1 MKKRPKLLKRLLWS
15 LLTLFVLM
23 NVVACFH
30 AYKFTHFA
38 PSGVKKTS
46 NAEKLSFRERIKALF
61 FGVNNPRPENRKLPT
76 KKFEIVKLQ
85 SNKSIKGWLIP
96 VNNSKGTVIIF
107 HGYSGNKASMLDK
120 SDVFN
125 ELGYTTFL
133 IDFMGSGGS
142 EGNQTTIGFFE
153 AEEVKSAFDYIKE
166 KGEQRI
172 ILFGTSMGA
181 AAIMKAVHDFDLKAR
196 AVILECPFGT
206 MLETVEARFKLM
218 KVPAFPMAH
227 LLVFWGG
234 FQNNFNAFAH
244 NPEDYAKQMK
254 LPVLLLYGAKDV
266 NVSRKETDAIFEN
279 LKGAKYLGIYEDAGH
294 ENFLTNYRKQWTEDV
309 FRFMDKHNSPEK

>member
-15 LLTLFVLM
+15 LLILFVLI

-38 PSGVKKTS
+38 SSDVKKTS
-46 NAEKLSFRERIKALF
+46 NAEKLSFSGKLKALF
-61 FGVNNPRPENRKLPT
+61 LGINNPRPENKKLPT

-107 HGYSGNKASMLDK
+107 HGYSGNKGSMLDK
-120 SDVFN
+120 SNVFN

-142 EGNQTTIGFFE
+142 EGKQTTIGFFE
-153 AEEVKSAFDYIKE
+153 AEEVKSAFNYIKE
-166 KGEQRI
+166 KGEDNI

-181 AAIMKAVHDFDLKAR
+181 AAIMKAVHDFDLEAR
-196 AVILECPFGT
+196 CVILECPFGT
-206 MLETVEARFKLM
+206 MLETVKARFKIM

-244 NPEDYAKQMK
+244 NPEDYAKKMK

-266 NVSRKETDAIFEN
+266 NVSRSETDAIFKN
-279 LKGAKYLGIYEDAGH
+279 LAGTKYLSIYEDAGH
-294 ENFLTNYRKQWTEDV
+294 ENFLTKYKKQWTEDV
-309 FRFMDKHNSPEK
+309 TNFLMRETVKQ